1 MQLNDLFVSYKQV
14 DPVEFNPIHVEDD
27 LFLNLNRAKQA
38 TAEST
43 SETSTEEP
51 VENSDT
57 STDMSSWKVNEA
69 ASSSNL
75 TAPSSTVKTTI
86 SEPANNNTSK
96 ALSRWSSPYKNN
108 KNLWVSD
115 MIAAYKRQGLSDN
128 AIKNLLAKNALE
140 SGWGSFAQGNWNFGN
155 ITTGNHWSGKYV
167 SGKDHNATGNII
179 SQAFRAYDSLDD
191 YVKDEIQFLTRL
203 YDFNQNDSIDQ
214 FLGKLQGNN
223 SGKRRYA
230 EARDYT
236 NSVKRVYNSI

>member
-14 DPVEFNPIHVEDD
+14 DPVEFDPIYVEDD

-57 STDMSSWKVNEA
+57 STDISSWKVNEA
-69 ASSSNL
+69 VSSSSP
-75 TAPSSTVKTTI
+75 TAPSPTVKTTTL
-86 SEPANNNTSK
+86 EPANNNISK

-115 MIAAYKRQGLSDN
+115 MTAAYKRQGLSDN

-155 ITTGNHWSGKYV
+155 ITTGKQWSGKYV
-167 SGKDHNATGNII
+167 SGKDHNSAGNLIN
-179 SQAFRAYDSLDD
+179 QAFRAYDSIDD

-230 EARDYT
+230 ESKDYT